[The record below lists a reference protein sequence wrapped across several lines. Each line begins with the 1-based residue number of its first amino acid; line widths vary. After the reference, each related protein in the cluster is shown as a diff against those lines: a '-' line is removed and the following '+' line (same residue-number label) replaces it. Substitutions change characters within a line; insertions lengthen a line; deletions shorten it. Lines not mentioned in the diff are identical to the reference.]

1 MSINVLP
8 TFVSAKQLRQR
19 DLSKALCSYFVVEEE
34 WLHIGQCGR
43 WVAKLAVSL
52 KAIRTGL
59 GVLGF
64 QPWGGI
70 VGRME
75 GLLQADRA
83 GCCLRPTSWS
93 QELPPPPQPDTSASI
108 QGAFAHLE
116 SQALKMSC
124 PASFGRV
131 LPGPVRH
138 KLSTA
143 FKPSQRTTT
152 ASPTTP
158 LCSPTPQARP
168 ANLMA
173 YF

>member
-1 MSINVLP
+1 MASHWAVWQ
-8 TFVSAKQLRQR
+8 VG
-19 DLSKALCSYFVVEEE
+19 
-34 WLHIGQCGR
+34 GQAGSEPEGHQDC
-43 WVAKLAVSL
+43 
-52 KAIRTGL
+52 L

-116 SQALKMSC
+116 SQALKMSR

-143 FKPSQRTTT
+143 FSLLRGQLLHPQL
-152 ASPTTP
+152 P
-158 LCSPTPQARP
+158 LCVAR
-168 ANLMA
+168 LLRRVLLI
-173 YF
+173 